1 MNIFTYNT
9 HFTIPL
15 YLQQQLH
22 IAYIKDYST
31 IVYWYCETRD
41 NYMSIY
47 VLISILIKIW
57 RLIK

>member
-31 IVYWYCETRD
+31 IIYWYCETRD
-41 NYMSIY
+41 DYMSIY
-47 VLISILIKIW
+47 VLISILIKT
-57 RLIK
+57 